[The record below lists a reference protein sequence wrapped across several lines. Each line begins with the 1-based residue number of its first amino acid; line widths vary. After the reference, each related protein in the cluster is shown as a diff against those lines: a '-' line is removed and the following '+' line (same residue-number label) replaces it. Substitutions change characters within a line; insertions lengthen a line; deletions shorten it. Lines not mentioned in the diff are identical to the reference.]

1 MESFDI
7 DEEWDNFLDD
17 SDKFED
23 DITNETV
30 DSSVK
35 IVCSPLY
42 ISTKTKIAFLNTTV
56 NIPELF
62 WKIPI
67 IPYYKPSNGVI
78 KKQVK
83 MTCLSHE
90 ETNELNNKARKEFNC
105 EQTVISH
112 LDNPMSKAI
121 VKYKH
126 VEKVSVGTCKKD
138 FVSYRTRKKGAFYN
152 CFALIFRIKFENE
165 YKEVHIKVFNT
176 GKLEIPGIQDNK
188 LMYIAFNMLIDML
201 QPHFDTKL
209 YIDNDKI
216 DTVLINSN
224 FKCGYYINRQKLF
237 EKLKY
242 KYGLI
247 SMFDPCSYPGIQS
260 KFYFNKNK
268 EIQDGI
274 CQCTTRCNKKGSGC
288 GDGNCKEISFMIF
301 RTGSALIVGN
311 CDENILYIIYDF
323 IKKILE
329 DNYLEINDG
338 IIRDC
343 DKKKSTKK
351 KVRIHKINID

>member
-7 DEEWDNFLDD
+7 DEEWNNFLDD
-17 SDKFED
+17 SEKFEE
-23 DITNETV
+23 DIGSDVVPNI
-30 DSSVK
+30 DR

-56 NIPELF
+56 DIPKLF

-67 IPYYKPSNGVI
+67 IPYYKPVNGII

-83 MTCLSHE
+83 MTCFSHE
-90 ETNELNNKARKEFNC
+90 ETDELNKKSSKETNC
-105 EQTVISH
+105 EQTQISH
-112 LDNPMSKAI
+112 LDNPMSKSEI
-121 VKYKH
+121 KYKH

-138 FVSYRTRKKGAFYN
+138 FISYRTRRKGAFYN
-152 CFALIFRIKFENE
+152 CFALIFRIYFNGDF
-165 YKEVHIKVFNT
+165 KEVHVKVFNT

-188 LMYIAFNMLIDML
+188 LMYITFKMLVDML
-201 QPHFDTKL
+201 QPHFDKDL
-209 YIDNDKI
+209 FIDNSKI

-242 KYGLI
+242 TYGLI

-260 KFYFNKNK
+260 KFYYNRNKTV
-268 EIQDGI
+268 QDGI
-274 CQCTTRCNKKGSGC
+274 CKCTTRCSKKGSGY
-288 GDGNCKEISFMIF
+288 GDGSCKEVSFMIF

-311 CDENILYIIYDF
+311 CDEDILDIIYKF

-329 DNYLEINDG
+329 DNFNEINDG
-338 IIRDC
+338 IID
-343 DKKKSTKK
+343 DSIKKKVTKK
-351 KVRIHKINID
+351 KMRVHKIDID

>member
-105 EQTVISH
+105 EQSVISH

-126 VEKVSVGTCKKD
+126 VEKLKM
-138 FVSYRTRKKGAFYN
+138 RQ
-152 CFALIFRIKFENE
+152 EN
-165 YKEVHIKVFNT
+165 
-176 GKLEIPGIQDNK
+176 
-188 LMYIAFNMLIDML
+188 
-201 QPHFDTKL
+201 
-209 YIDNDKI
+209 
-216 DTVLINSN
+216 
-224 FKCGYYINRQKLF
+224 
-237 EKLKY
+237 
-242 KYGLI
+242 
-247 SMFDPCSYPGIQS
+247 
-260 KFYFNKNK
+260 
-268 EIQDGI
+268 
-274 CQCTTRCNKKGSGC
+274 
-288 GDGNCKEISFMIF
+288 
-301 RTGSALIVGN
+301 
-311 CDENILYIIYDF
+311 
-323 IKKILE
+323 
-329 DNYLEINDG
+329 
-338 IIRDC
+338 
-343 DKKKSTKK
+343 
-351 KVRIHKINID
+351 